1 MTHHGETNPP
11 LTRPVKVVYL
21 MLALV
26 CGVIGLAGLLL
37 QVIPGLLFLVAAL
50 YLVGKVSVRVK
61 AWSEA
66 RPMLRGLHARIHRM
80 EQVSVGDRL
89 KVLGLT
95 MADLTVRAID
105 TALRLARSLLRRM
118 LDRFR

>member
-37 QVIPGLLFLVAAL
+37 PVIPGLL
-50 YLVGKVSVRVK
+50 YLVGKVSVRVN

-66 RPMLRGLHARIHRM
+66 RPMLRGLHARIRRM

>member
-1 MTHHGETNPP
+1 
-11 LTRPVKVVYL
+11 
-21 MLALV
+21 
-26 CGVIGLAGLLL
+26 
-37 QVIPGLLFLVAAL
+37 
-50 YLVGKVSVRVK
+50 
-61 AWSEA
+61 
-66 RPMLRGLHARIHRM
+66 M

>member
-1 MTHHGETNPP
+1 MTHHGETNPQ

-37 QVIPGLLFLVAAL
+37 PVIPGLLFLVAAL

-66 RPMLRGLHARIHRM
+66 RPMLRGLHARI
-80 EQVSVGDRL
+80 
-89 KVLGLT
+89 
-95 MADLTVRAID
+95 
-105 TALRLARSLLRRM
+105 RRM
-118 LDRFR
+118 

>member
-37 QVIPGLLFLVAAL
+37 PVIPGLLFLVAAL
-50 YLVGKVSVRVK
+50 YLGGKVSVLVK

-66 RPMLRGLHARIHRM
+66 RPMLRGLHARIRRM